1 MSGHGQLEQLV
12 WVLLVVIFAIVLL
25 RLLGV
30 AI

>member
-1 MSGHGQLEQLV
+1 MNGHTDLERLLYLALF
-12 WVLLVVIFAIVLL
+12 VLAIIVLL